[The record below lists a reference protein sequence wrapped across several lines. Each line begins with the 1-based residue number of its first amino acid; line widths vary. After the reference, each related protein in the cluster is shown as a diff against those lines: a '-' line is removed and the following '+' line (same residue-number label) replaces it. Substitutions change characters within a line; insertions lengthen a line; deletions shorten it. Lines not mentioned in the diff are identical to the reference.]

1 MAKDV
6 VDGVVNALKAATYQL
21 DAKDP
26 LHKIE
31 LNQFYK
37 EHQELCA
44 EDISSK

>member
-1 MAKDV
+1 VTKGV

-26 LHKIE
+26 QHKIE

-37 EHQELCA
+37 EHKELCS